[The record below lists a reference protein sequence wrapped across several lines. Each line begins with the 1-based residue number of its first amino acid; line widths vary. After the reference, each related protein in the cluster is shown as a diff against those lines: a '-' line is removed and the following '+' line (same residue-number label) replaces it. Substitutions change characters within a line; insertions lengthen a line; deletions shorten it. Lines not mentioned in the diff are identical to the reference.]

1 MHPVVATRILSF
13 LGKQTIDQ
21 IAVSVGLSS
30 AGLRR
35 YMKRTGLRQDPNFVR
50 AMRLR
55 ASAKGGMVFGER
67 SRLPRNER
75 LTKYSRRNAARPRSY
90 HSELRAKNKRWC
102 VERMGGRCRCGY
114 DRLGALHILR
124 PDGRVFHSGSR
135 CGWEK
140 IRRELSVCEVVC
152 SNCLAEK
159 RSRVVS
165 EGAIESEKQNNPLQQ

>member
-1 MHPVVATRILSF
+1 MHPVVEARILSF
-13 LGKQTIDQ
+13 LGKQTINQ

-55 ASAKGGMVFGER
+55 ASAIGGRVFGER
-67 SRLPRNER
+67 SCLPRNER
-75 LTKYSRRNAARPRSY
+75 LMKYSRRNSARPKSY
-90 HSELRAKNKRWC
+90 HSEMRAKNKKWC
-102 VERMGGRCRCGY
+102 IDRMGGKCRCGY
-114 DRLGALHILR
+114 DRVAALHILR

-135 CGWEK
+135 IGWEK
-140 IRRELSVCEVVC
+140 VKRELVVCELVC

-165 EGAIESEKQNNPLQQ
+165 EGSIESEKTNLL